1 MDPSRFPTLD
11 PELAPVLELLPDLTQ
26 GMDDIAS
33 ARAMMR
39 SVIPAGPVP
48 GEEQLD
54 ISDVEHEGTRLR
66 VYRPRTGT
74 TRGVLYLHGGG
85 FCLGD
90 LDSEHAGA
98 VQVANEVDAIVVS
111 VDYRLAPEHP
121 YPAGLDDCMRGLH
134 HLAGLAGPIAV
145 HGQSAGGGL
154 AAATVLRARDEGG
167 PAIAFQ
173 SLGIPEL
180 DDRLETPSMR
190 AFVDTPLWSRPQA
203 VRSWEYYL
211 GGKPADGYA
220 APARHPDLS
229 GLPPAHVTV
238 MELDPLRDEGIA
250 YASRLLQAGVS
261 VELHAYPGTFHG
273 SALATEAGV
282 SKRMTADLL
291 GALRRGLGQQPGPAQ
306 EGQLRGPE
314 VS

>member
-1 MDPSRFPTLD
+1 LDASKFPTLD
-11 PELAPVLELLPDLTQ
+11 PELAPVLELLPDLTR
-26 GMDDIAS
+26 GMEDIAA
-33 ARAMMR
+33 ARAMLKT
-39 SVIPAGPVP
+39 VIPTGPVA
-48 GEEQLD
+48 GEELLD

-66 VYRPRTGT
+66 VYRPRPGT

-90 LDSEHAGA
+90 LDSEHGGA
-98 VQVANEVDAIVVS
+98 VQIAREVDAVVVS

-121 YPAGLDDCMRGLH
+121 YPAALDDCM
-134 HLAGLAGPIAV
+134 AGLRYLSGIAGPVAV

-154 AAATVLRARDEGG
+154 AAATVLRAHDEGG

-190 AFVDTPLWSRPQA
+190 SFVDTPLWSLPQA
-203 VRSWEYYL
+203 IKSWEYYL
-211 GGKPADGYA
+211 GGRPADGYA
-220 APARHPDLS
+220 APARREDLS

-238 MELDPLRDEGIA
+238 MELDPLRDEGIS
-250 YASRLLQAGVS
+250 YAMRMLQAGVS

-273 SALATEAGV
+273 SALVVDAAV
-282 SKRMTADLL
+282 SKRAAADLI
-291 GALRRGLGQQPGPAQ
+291 GSLRRGL
-306 EGQLRGPE
+306 
-314 VS
+314 S

>member
-1 MDPSRFPTLD
+1 MDTSKFPTLD
-11 PELAPVLELLPDLTQ
+11 PELAPVLELLPDMS
-26 GMDDIAS
+26 GAMEDVPA
-33 ARAMMR
+33 ARAAIAAL
-39 SVIPAGPVP
+39 IPGGPVA

-54 ISDVEHEGTRLR
+54 ISDVEHEGVRLR
-66 VYRPRTGT
+66 VYRPRTAT

-90 LDSEHAGA
+90 LETEHGGA
-98 VQVANEVDAIVVS
+98 VQVANEVDAVVVS

-121 YPAGLDDCMRGLH
+121 YPAGLDDCYVGLRY
-134 HLAGLAGPIAV
+134 LSGLVERVAV

-180 DDRLETPSMR
+180 DDRLETPSMT

-203 VRSWEYYL
+203 VKSWEYYL
-211 GGKPADGYA
+211 GGKPADCYA
-220 APARHPDLS
+220 APARAEDLS

-250 YASRLLQAGVS
+250 YASRMLQAGVS

-273 SALATEAGV
+273 SALVVDAAV
-282 SKRMTADLL
+282 SKRMAEDML
-291 GALRRGLGQQPGPAQ
+291 GALRRGLQHP
-306 EGQLRGPE
+306 
-314 VS
+314 

>member
-1 MDPSRFPTLD
+1 VDVSKFPTLD
-11 PELAPVLELLPDLTQ
+11 PELAPVLELLPDMTGAMEDLA
-26 GMDDIAS
+26 G
-33 ARAMMR
+33 ARAAIAAM
-39 SVIPAGPVP
+39 IPGGPVA
-48 GEEQLD
+48 GEELLD
-54 ISDVEHEGTRLR
+54 ISDVQHEGVRLR

-90 LDSEHAGA
+90 IDTEHGGA
-98 VQVANEVDAIVVS
+98 VQVANEVDAVVVS

-121 YPAGLDDCMRGLH
+121 YPAGLDDCY
-134 HLAGLAGPIAV
+134 AGLVYLSGLVERLAV

-154 AAATVLRARDEGG
+154 AAATVLRARDLAG

-211 GGKPADGYA
+211 GGKPADAYA
-220 APARHPDLS
+220 APARAEDLS

-238 MELDPLRDEGIA
+238 MELDPLRDEGID
-250 YASRLLQAGVS
+250 YATRMLQAGVS

-273 SALATEAGV
+273 SALVVDAAV
-282 SKRMTADLL
+282 SKRMAEDML
-291 GALRRGLGQQPGPAQ
+291 GALRRGLS
-306 EGQLRGPE
+306 LRT
-314 VS
+314 S